1 MKQMTIPQAVVEAL
15 HQVMAADPAVFL
27 IGEDLAMGG
36 VFGAAKGL
44 KERFG
49 PARVVDTPISETSFL
64 GLGIGAAMSGMK
76 PVVEI
81 MFCDFLGVCFDQL
94 MNQAAKTRFL
104 SGGTVSLPLVI
115 RTTMGAG
122 DGSGAMHSQSL
133 HGLAASVP
141 GLRVACPSNAADE
154 AGLLKTALE
163 GPDPTVIF
171 EHKGLFGAETPV
183 DPALPLVP
191 FGKARTLRQGK
202 DVTLVAV
209 AAMVPVALAAAD
221 SLAKRGIGVEV
232 IDPVTINPLDRA
244 AILASVQKTGRFV
257 VLDEGAAFAGV
268 ADALVSLVVRESFR
282 SLKAAPAAI
291 TPPHTPVPYAPALE
305 AAWLPDAARV
315 EAAILN
321 MMEDV

>member
-1 MKQMTIPQAVVEAL
+1 MKQMTIPQAVSEAL
-15 HQVMAADPAVFL
+15 HQVMVADPAVFL

-115 RTTMGAG
+115 RITMGAG

-141 GLRVACPSNAADE
+141 GLRVACPSNAADA

-171 EHKGLFGAETPV
+171 EHKGLFGTETPV
-183 DPALPLVP
+183 DPALPPVS
-191 FGKARTLRQGK
+191 FGKARVLRPGA
-202 DVTLVAV
+202 DVTLVAI

-221 SLAKRGIGVEV
+221 KLAKHGIGVEV

-244 AILASVQKTGRFV
+244 AILTSVKETGRFA

-268 ADALVSLVVRESFR
+268 ADALVSLVSREAFS
-282 SLKAAPAAI
+282 SLKAAPTAI

-315 EAAILN
+315 EAAILKL
-321 MMEDV
+321 MEDV

>member
-1 MKQMTIPQAVVEAL
+1 MKQMTIPAAAAEAL
-15 HQVMAADPAVFL
+15 YQAMAADGSVFL

-36 VFGAAKGL
+36 VFGAAQGL
-44 KERFG
+44 KDRFG
-49 PARVVDTPISETSFL
+49 PSRVVDTPISETSFL

-122 DGSGAMHSQSL
+122 DGSGAMHSQSNY
-133 HGLAASVP
+133 GLVASVA
-141 GLRVACPSNAADE
+141 GLRVACPSNAADA

-163 GPDPTVIF
+163 GPDPVVIF

-183 DPALPLVP
+183 DPALPPVP
-191 FGKARTLRQGK
+191 FGKARTLRQGA
-202 DVTLVAV
+202 DVTLVAI
-209 AAMVPVALAAAD
+209 AAMVPVALKVAD

-244 AILASVQKTGRFV
+244 AVLASVQKTGRFV
-257 VLDEGAAFAGV
+257 VLDEGAAFAGI
-268 ADALVSLVVRESFR
+268 ADALVSMVSREAFR